1 MGLVSCVERQ
11 HILPMT
17 ALLDQAIARAR
28 ALPQQ
33 AQDDLARVVLQLT
46 EADTSIYQLSLDELA
61 VLAPSLATA
70 DAGIYASDAQVAAV
84 WAKTV

>member
-1 MGLVSCVERQ
+1 
-11 HILPMT
+11 MT

-46 EADTSIYQLSLDELA
+46 EAEQSIYQLSEDELA
-61 VLAPSLATA
+61 ALAPSFAEA
-70 DAGIYASDAQVAAV
+70 DAGVYASDAQVAAI
-84 WAKTV
+84 WAKQRS